1 MVQIIMRAVLKQK
14 IKFGKLILEKGT
26 EGRIM
31 GVTNSPSI
39 KKDHPCLVDGDDFY
53 YIVDF
58 AGVGEFLL
66 DKSKIDIS

>member
-1 MVQIIMRAVLKQK
+1 MQAILKQK

-26 EGRIM
+26 VGRVI
-31 GVTNSPSI
+31 GVSNSPSI

-58 AGVGEFLL
+58 VGVGEFVLV
-66 DKSKIDIS
+66 